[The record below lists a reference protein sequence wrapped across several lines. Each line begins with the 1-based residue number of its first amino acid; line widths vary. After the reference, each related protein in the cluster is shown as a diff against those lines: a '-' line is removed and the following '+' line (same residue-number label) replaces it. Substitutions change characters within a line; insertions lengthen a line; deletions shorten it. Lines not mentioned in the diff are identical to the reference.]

1 MTDRTPPKAQGSSA
15 ASRSIV
21 LARHGEPALS
31 RDIKLSAAGYRDW
44 WARYELGGLKLDQTP
59 PDGLLAIARQA
70 DVIFASVRPRAVET
84 AEAVVAGKHFVR
96 DPMFVEAPLPPPP
109 LPGFIK
115 FGPRTWGVIAR
126 IAWWLGHN
134 EGGETRSEAEQRAH
148 AVALRLI
155 AATETEGDVLVLAH
169 GYFNH
174 MVGVA
179 LKRLGWKL
187 VENRGFKYWAMRRY
201 LRP

>member
-1 MTDRTPPKAQGSSA
+1 MTDRTPPKVRGSSA

-44 WARYELGGLKLDQTP
+44 WARYEVGGLKSGQIP
-59 PDGLLAIARQA
+59 PDGLLAMAREA
-70 DVIFASVRPRAVET
+70 DVIFASVRPRAIET

-109 LPGFIK
+109 LPGFVK

-134 EGGETRSEAEQRAH
+134 EGGETRPEAEKRAH
-148 AVALRLI
+148 AAALRLI

-187 VENRGFKYWAMRRY
+187 VENRGFKYWALRRY
-201 LRP
+201 QRR